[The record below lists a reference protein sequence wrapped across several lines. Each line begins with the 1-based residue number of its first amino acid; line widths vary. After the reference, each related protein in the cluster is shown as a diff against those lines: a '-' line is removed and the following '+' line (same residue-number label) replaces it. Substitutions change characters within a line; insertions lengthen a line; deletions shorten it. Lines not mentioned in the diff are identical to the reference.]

1 MFVVAFVMD
10 RVAARLPEM
19 LAVHC
24 HYCYRCRVQRGKGC
38 TIKTTVSVDV
48 NINSPQMGQSHSVDR
63 SMHRWEFSSAMD
75 MHTPHFCRNKTL
87 ARHTRE

>member
-19 LAVHC
+19 LATITARHQCIAAATATVAEW
-24 HYCYRCRVQRGKGC
+24 GC

-63 SMHRWEFSSAMD
+63 SMHR
-75 MHTPHFCRNKTL
+75 
-87 ARHTRE
+87 